1 MRTAVPIAVACALL
15 AAGCR
20 RAPDASLVVVES
32 APAGA
37 GHRAGVQPGDVL
49 TSWERVGESGPLSSP
64 FALAR
69 IEIEQAPMGEVTIH
83 GRRGWR
89 DRSWTVPAGSWE
101 IEVRPQLASADA
113 ATFDRA
119 RGAKGDSPSAAREWQ
134 SLAERLQ
141 EDARAWAAVQSGRA
155 WLAAR
160 QPEAA
165 ARAFAAARSA
175 LADRPLDQAMAAEQ
189 EADAMRASGA
199 LADAALAAQRALD
212 LRAAASA
219 RSLVVAQSRFQLAR
233 LARRRN
239 DVALAASH
247 LSVARELREALAPD
261 SPALA
266 LVWHEVGAI
275 AFARGQLGEAE
286 AAYGRAR
293 DIQQRRLPDSLDLA
307 NTLSALGS
315 VSSQRSDFAQAEA
328 LHRQALALTTRLA
341 PNGVEHAYV
350 LNRLGVVAREQGD
363 LEEAE
368 TDHRRALEVFER
380 AVPESVEVAGSL
392 NNLGLVAQARRDW
405 AAAEGFH
412 RRALAIRERLNP
424 QGGDVAASL
433 NNLGAVAR
441 EREDFV
447 AAERYLRRSLEMKR
461 TLSPDSLTLGASL
474 HNLGEA
480 LLGQRRLDEAR
491 ACFSEALAIRGRI
504 APGSGDEATDWHSLG
519 LVDRE
524 QGRTG
529 AALAKWRRALD
540 IMDAQRGK
548 LALGDRAGFTARYAV
563 MYQDPIELL
572 LSLGRP
578 AEAFAVRE
586 RLHARAMLSLLGQR
600 EQAPVEPRPLDL
612 ARARGALDPGVTLVA
627 YVVLRRTTAAFV
639 VRGPGVAGPA
649 VSAFVIPLDAEALRD
664 RVVGFRGLI
673 ERGREAGEVEPAL
686 IAQGERLY
694 AELLKPAGRALDD
707 AERILVSPDG
717 ALHLLP
723 FGALVRQRAPLMFL
737 AEWKPLPTVASASVY
752 AEIKRT
758 RRATADP
765 APRLAAFGDPSP
777 GAGAASGEAGSREGR
792 DALRPLPYSREEV
805 ERVAALFGD
814 GARRYLGAAAT
825 KAEVLALGRDV
836 RYVHFATHGLLDARS
851 PLDSALVMA
860 PGSPGQP
867 GSDGLLRAWEVRDR
881 LRLDADLVALS
892 ACESGLGREATAEG
906 LIGLSRAFQH
916 AGARSVL
923 ASLWAISDRSTAR
936 FMESFY
942 ERLRRGAPRDL
953 ALQEAQV
960 ASLRQGA
967 HPYHWAAFQ
976 LSGDWR

>member
-1 MRTAVPIAVACALL
+1 MRAAVPLAVACALL

-20 RAPDASLVVVES
+20 RVPDASVVVVEAS
-32 APAGA
+32 ASGA
-37 GHRAGVQPGDVL
+37 GGRAGVRTGDVL
-49 TSWERVGESGPLSSP
+49 TSWQRGGESGPLSSP

-69 IEIEQAPMGEVTIH
+69 VEIEQAPLGEVTLH
-83 GRRGWR
+83 GQRGWR
-89 DRSWTVPAGSWE
+89 ARSWTVRAGAWE
-101 IEVRPQLASADA
+101 IEVRPPLARADA
-113 ATFDRA
+113 AGFDRA
-119 RGAKGDSPSAAREWQ
+119 RQAKGDPAAAAREWQ
-134 SLAERLQ
+134 PLADRLQ
-141 EDARAWAAVQSGRA
+141 GDAGAWAAMQSGRA
-155 WLAAR
+155 RLAAR
-160 QPEAA
+160 EGDAA
-165 ARAFAAARSA
+165 ARAFGSARSA
-175 LADRPLDQAMAAEQ
+175 LSGRPLDLAMAAEQ
-189 EADAMRASGA
+189 EADALRASGA
-199 LADAALAAQRALD
+199 LAEAALAAQRGLE
-212 LRAAASA
+212 LREAASA
-219 RSLVVAQSRFQLAR
+219 RSLAVAQSRYQLAR

-247 LSVARELREALAPD
+247 LAIARELREALAPD

-266 LVWHEVGAI
+266 LVWHDLGAI
-275 AFARGQLGEAE
+275 AFARGELGEAD
-286 AAYGRAR
+286 AAYARAR
-293 DIQQRRLPDSLDLA
+293 DIQQRRVPDSLDLA

-315 VSSQRSDFAQAEA
+315 VSSQKGEFAQAEA
-328 LHRQALALTTRLA
+328 LHRQALALIERLA

-368 TDHRRALEVFER
+368 TYHRRALEVFEK
-380 AVPESVEVAGSL
+380 AVPDGVEVAGSL
-392 NNLGLVAQARRDW
+392 NNLGNVAQARRDW
-405 AAAEGFH
+405 AGAEGFH

-447 AAERYLRRSLEMKR
+447 ASERHLRRSLEMKR
-461 TLSPDSLTLGASL
+461 TLSPDSLTLGATL

-480 LLGQRRLDEAR
+480 LLGQRRLEEAR
-491 ACFSEALAIRGRI
+491 ACFTEALAVRGRL

-563 MYQDPIELL
+563 LYQDPIDLL

-578 AEAFAVRE
+578 GEAFAVRE
-586 RLHARAMLSLLGQR
+586 RLQARAMLSLLGQR
-600 EQAPVEPRPLDL
+600 EQAPTEPRPVDL
-612 ARARGALDPGVTLVA
+612 ARARGALDPGVVLVA
-627 YVVLRRTTAAFV
+627 YAVLRRSTAAFV

-664 RVVGFRGLI
+664 RVVAFRGLI
-673 ERGREAGEVEPAL
+673 ERGRDAAEVEPAL
-686 IAQGERLY
+686 VAQGERLY
-694 AELLKPAGRALDD
+694 AELLEPAGRAVDD
-707 AERILVSPDG
+707 AERVLISPDG

-723 FGALVRQRAPLMFL
+723 FGALVRRRDPLTFA

-752 AEIKRT
+752 AEIKKT
-758 RRATADP
+758 RRATADA
-765 APRLAAFGDPSP
+765 APRLAAFGDPTP
-777 GAGAASGEAGSREGR
+777 GSGQEPADAGSREGR

-805 ERVAALFGD
+805 ERIAALFGA
-814 GARRYLGAAAT
+814 GARRYLGPAAT
-825 KAEVLALGRDV
+825 ESEALAVGRDV
-836 RYVHFATHGLLDARS
+836 RYVHFATHGLIDARS

-860 PGSPGQP
+860 PSAAGQP
-867 GSDGLLRAWEVRDR
+867 PSDGLLRAWEVRDR

-892 ACESGLGREATAEG
+892 ACDSGLGREATAEG

-942 ERLRRGAPRDL
+942 ERLRQGVPRDR
-953 ALQEAQV
+953 ALQDAQV